1 MVGEVGDGEERSG
14 VQSSEGV
21 IIILVVFL
29 LVRVGVVTKVEIIG
43 RRLFK
48 D

>member
-21 IIILVVFL
+21 SVILAVFL
-29 LVRVGVVTKVEIIG
+29 ICRVGGVMEG
-43 RRLFK
+43 G
-48 D
+48 DN

>member
-1 MVGEVGDGEERSG
+1 VGEVGEGEERLG

-21 IIILVVFL
+21 SVILFFFL
-29 LVRVGVVTKVEIIG
+29 ICRVGGVRKVEIIDG
-43 RRLFK
+43 GLLR